1 MDFRTEHPRPE
12 AFRED
17 WISLNGV
24 WDFEIDNDKVGIDG
38 GYEKRTSF
46 SKKINVP
53 FCPESK
59 LSGITNTDFM
69 SAV

>member
-24 WDFEIDNDKVGIDG
+24 WNFEIDNDKVGIDG
-38 GYEKRTSF
+38 GY
-46 SKKINVP
+46 
-53 FCPESK
+53 
-59 LSGITNTDFM
+59 
-69 SAV
+69 